1 MNYVVGFIDKLGVL
15 GRTCVVSCFE
25 EVEQVLWILYDQNGD
40 VNDLIIAKGENSDCW
55 YEREGTHTTEAGTYF
70 VGALETLEEL
80 DAEEVF
86 E

>member
-40 VNDLIIAKGENSDCW
+40 VNDLIIAKGKTLIVGMSEKVLTPLK
-55 YEREGTHTTEAGTYF
+55 RELIL
-70 VGALETLEEL
+70 LEL
-80 DAEEVF
+80 
-86 E
+86 